1 MTGPR
6 VLVTRA
12 AHQAAGLLEALS
24 AVGLDPVL
32 VPAIEIEFAS
42 DAADLDDALR
52 RIETYRW
59 AVVTSPNGAQA
70 VLRGIERVLAP
81 IEGTAWAA
89 IGEATSA
96 ALREAGASV
105 SFQPSSS
112 TSAALAAELPISQGD
127 RVLLV
132 QGNLASAEAAR
143 SLVLRGAVV
152 DDVVGYR
159 TVEAPDASRR
169 LLRAALQAGRPAAVL
184 FTSGSTVRGLVE
196 LAAREGIDVRSI
208 PSVCIGN
215 PTAIEAR
222 SAGFLVAAISV
233 DAETAGLA
241 EATARA
247 VRELSLPPSARGP
260 QGATER

>member
-12 AHQAAGLLEALS
+12 ARQASGLLEALT
-24 AVGLDPVL
+24 AVGLDPML

-42 DAADLDDALR
+42 GAVDLDEALR
-52 RIETYRW
+52 RIRTYRW
-59 AVVTSPNGAQA
+59 VIVTSPNGAQA
-70 VLRGIERVLAP
+70 VLRGLERVLTP
-81 IEGTAWAA
+81 FEGTAWAA
-89 IGEATSA
+89 IGEATGA
-96 ALREAGASV
+96 TLREAGANV
-105 SFQPSSS
+105 SFQPSLS
-112 TSAALAAELPISQGD
+112 TSAALAAELPIIGGD

-132 QGNLASAEAAR
+132 RGNLATSETAR

-169 LLRAALQAGRPAAVL
+169 LLRAALQSERPVVVI

-222 SAGFLVAAISV
+222 NAGFLVAAISV
-233 DAETAGLA
+233 DADAVVLA
-241 EATARA
+241 EVTARA
-247 VRELSLPPSARGP
+247 VRELSSSVSA
-260 QGATER
+260 